1 MVKIV
6 IKGLLSLLLASLIA
20 WTVLPIV
27 PSWADSTSQVTIA
40 QGQEITVKGKVK
52 FIDVESGCY
61 QLLTTDNIRYELQG
75 EFPKQDGLIVKV
87 SGTLIT
93 DLATLCQVGR
103 PLQVKNIQ
111 VLRNH

>member
-6 IKGLLSLLLASLIA
+6 IKGFLSLLLAILIT
-20 WTVLPIV
+20 WTLLPIV
-27 PSWADSTSQVTIA
+27 PSWADSTSIVTIA

-61 QLLTTDNIRYELQG
+61 QLLSTDNIRYELQG

-87 SGTLIT
+87 RGTLAT
-93 DLATLCQVGR
+93 DIATFCQVGR